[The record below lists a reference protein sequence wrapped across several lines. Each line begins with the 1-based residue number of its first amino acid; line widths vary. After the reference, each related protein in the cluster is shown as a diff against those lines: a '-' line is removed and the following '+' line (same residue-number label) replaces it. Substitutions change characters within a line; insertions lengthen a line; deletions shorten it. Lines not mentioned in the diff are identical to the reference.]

1 MHPAR
6 TFLPSGTCPSR
17 RVFLAALACA
27 LAPPAPARAADQR
40 PLARRLELWAKAAA
54 GTRALVARYALTR
67 QSSLLQA
74 PLTVVG
80 TLAARSP
87 DALTLRDDGQAG
99 ALTRLTR
106 GRLEIRPNDPELPA
120 LAEQA
125 TAAATWLF
133 EHLLALFATPPGAS
147 DPAAALRVDARLSIP
162 RGGGL
167 LLDVTPLRE
176 HPASRQIR
184 DLVVDLDPHTGDVDR
199 VDLLELGGDKVSLT
213 FSQRRRDVP
222 EAELAGLL

>member
-1 MHPAR
+1 MHQRR
-6 TFLPSGTCPSR
+6 TFLSVLTCSLA
-17 RVFLAALACA
+17 LAAT
-27 LAPPAPARAADQR
+27 ARAADPR
-40 PLARRLELWAKAAA
+40 ALARRLELWAKAAA

-67 QSSLLQA
+67 QSSLLQT
-74 PLTVVG
+74 PLTVNG

-87 DALTLRDDGQAG
+87 DALTLRDDARDG
-99 ALTRLTR
+99 ATTRLTR

-120 LAEQA
+120 LD
-125 TAAATWLF
+125 TASPPAATWLF
-133 EHLLALFATPPGAS
+133 EHLLALFATPPGAP

-167 LLDVTPLRE
+167 LLDLTPLRE
-176 HPASRQIR
+176 HPASREIR

-199 VDLLELGGDKVSLT
+199 VDLLELGGDKVTLV

-222 EAELAGLL
+222 EAELASLL